1 MQKCHYVHH
10 AILFIV
16 SMVCLSSVYLPGAM
30 AGIIEDK
37 FSEQELAQSIDQ
49 LESIIPVVEKEK
61 AIDIAMPFFNLYP
74 AFTEKLL
81 GNAIIYLPVI
91 EKILVQYQLPDDLKF
106 LPLFESSF
114 RIDAVSR
121 AGAKGLLQFMAGARR
136 KDGFTIDSGIDESF
150 YFRKSNHTT
159 AKFFKN
165 MYV

>member
-61 AIDIAMPFFNLYP
+61 AIDIAMPFFILYP

-81 GNAIIYLPVI
+81 VIVIFYLPVI
-91 EKILVQYQLPDDLKF
+91 EKILLKYQLPDYIKIYTL
-106 LPLFESSF
+106 
-114 RIDAVSR
+114 
-121 AGAKGLLQFMAGARR
+121 
-136 KDGFTIDSGIDESF
+136 
-150 YFRKSNHTT
+150 
-159 AKFFKN
+159 
-165 MYV
+165 